1 MPAKP
6 KPIDWVSVELEYRA
20 GLMTLKDIGSRY
32 GVSDVGIIKRAR
44 QYGWTR
50 SLQAKIEQERENRL
64 NVVMAQ
70 VKQAEGA
77 VISYPLERQTI
88 EINAQMQAD
97 IILSHRRDI
106 NSLRLTVAEMAND
119 LGDLGD
125 RRIKL
130 FVDSIRAGS
139 LKAGDEVKVL
149 AGALEAAIAL
159 PQRSSIAVKL
169 VTALSTLVDKER
181 QAFGIDKGETS
192 ARSLGEV
199 LDSL

>member
-20 GLMTLKDIGSRY
+20 GLMTLRDIGARY

-106 NSLRLTVAEMAND
+106 NSLRLTVAEMATD